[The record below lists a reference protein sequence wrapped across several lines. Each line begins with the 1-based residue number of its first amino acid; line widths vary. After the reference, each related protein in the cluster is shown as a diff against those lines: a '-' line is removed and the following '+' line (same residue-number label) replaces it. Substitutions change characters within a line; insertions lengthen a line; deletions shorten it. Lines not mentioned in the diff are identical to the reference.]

1 MFKRLLWLV
10 VGAGF
15 GFGVSFWL
23 MRFVRETVARYT
35 PERVSSDLAGA
46 LRQLGTD
53 VRAAVAEGREAMR
66 EREAELRAELEGR
79 GGAAREPRRIGE
91 PSLN

>member
-1 MFKRLLWLV
+1 MFKRLFWLM

-23 MRFVRETVARYT
+23 MRFFRDTVARYA
-35 PERVSSDLAGA
+35 PQRLSSDLAGA
-46 LRQLGTD
+46 VRQLGTD
-53 VRAAVAEGREAMR
+53 VRAAVAEGRAAMR
-66 EREAELRAELEGR
+66 EREAELRAQLDGR
-79 GGAAREPRRIGE
+79 GSDARVAE